1 MLPRARNFLLA
12 LLEMEERC
20 FSKLSFQSI
29 IITSKVSVALE
40 TKPIDTLVGFLCL
53 EVNGSY
59 QTPCPSAPVRK
70 ASVASPVEIFAE
82 SASPV

>member
-1 MLPRARNFLLA
+1 MLPRARNFLLD

-40 TKPIDTLVGFLCL
+40 T
-53 EVNGSY
+53 
-59 QTPCPSAPVRK
+59 
-70 ASVASPVEIFAE
+70 
-82 SASPV
+82 